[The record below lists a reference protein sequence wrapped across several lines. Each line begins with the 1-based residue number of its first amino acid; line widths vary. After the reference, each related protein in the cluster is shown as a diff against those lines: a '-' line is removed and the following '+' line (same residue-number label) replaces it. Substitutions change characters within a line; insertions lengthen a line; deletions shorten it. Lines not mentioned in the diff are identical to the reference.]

1 MSVPPISNPD
11 KDLDIVPQEK
21 QKKKR
26 SGFSTWVRTFFIA
39 LLLAIVVKVFFLEA
53 FVIPSNSM
61 EGTLKTGDFI
71 FVNKLHYGPRTPQT
85 WLQIPLTHQSMH
97 IPGLG
102 TRKTY
107 LDAAKLPTTRL
118 PGYSSIKRGDVVVF
132 NHPPSNHPV
141 SQKTH
146 YVKRCVALAGDTVK
160 IVDMQLIVN
169 GQKQG
174 TGNKVLYQF
183 NFGTQSKGGNEVLD
197 KQGISYEEVNGGGYR
212 FWATQSQANDLSQN
226 KKFSANGDKPLL
238 IRANKEVRN
247 PHIFPQDEAFDWNED
262 FFGPLIIP
270 KKGTVMPMI
279 SRNVILYKDLI
290 QRFEG
295 LKKGR
300 VEIYKN
306 QLLIDGKVQERYT
319 FKNNYYF
326 MLGDSRH
333 NSLDSRY
340 WGLVPE
346 NHIVGKVAFTL
357 FSLRP
362 NVPWLSTTNWLPRG
376 VGKYKIYPNFSKF
389 RKKRWFKAVK

>member
-11 KDLDIVPQEK
+11 KDSDIAPK
-21 QKKKR
+21 KKPKKKR
-26 SGFSTWVRTFFIA
+26 SGFVAWVRTFFIA

-71 FVNKLHYGPRTPQT
+71 FVNKLHYGARTPQT
-85 WLQIPLTHQSMH
+85 WLQVPLTHQSMH
-97 IPGLG
+97 IPWVGR
-102 TRKTY
+102 RKTY
-107 LDAAKLPTTRL
+107 LDAGKLPTTRL

-132 NHPPSNHPV
+132 NHPPSNHPT

-146 YVKRCVALAGDTVK
+146 YVKRCVGLAGDTVK

-169 GQKQG
+169 NQKQG
-174 TGNKVLYQF
+174 SGAHILYQF
-183 NFGTQSKGGNEVLD
+183 NYGFQSKGGNEVL
-197 KQGISYEEVNGGGYR
+197 KQQDISYEVNQNGYR
-212 FWATQSQANDLSQN
+212 FWATQAQANSLSQN
-226 KKFSANGDKPLL
+226 KKFSAKGDKPLL
-238 IRANKEVRN
+238 IKTNQGVRN
-247 PHIFPQDEAFDWNED
+247 PHVFPQDESFDWNED

-270 KKGTVMPMI
+270 KKGTAMPMI
-279 SRNVILYKDLI
+279 ARNVVLYKDLI

-295 LKKGR
+295 FKKGQ

-333 NSLDSRY
+333 NSSDSRY

-346 NHIVGKVAFTL
+346 DHIVGKVAFTL
-357 FSLRP
+357 FSLNP
-362 NVPWLSTTNWLPRG
+362 DIPWLGKVSWLPG
-376 VGKYKIYPNFSKF
+376 IGKYQIYPNFNKF